1 MKHGFT
7 LHTKDTAPPEAATLL
22 EQAEANLG
30 ALPNLER
37 VMAEC
42 PPLLAGY
49 VDLWELFDE
58 TPLPPIERQV
68 VYLTAN
74 YENNC
79 TYCVP
84 WHTYLAEQANCPPE
98 VIHAL
103 RNNTVIEDKKLEAL
117 HAFTRILIEQR
128 GQATDEQT
136 QAFFA
141 AGYTKM
147 HALAVVLGLSVKLM
161 SNYTNSIAGTPL
173 DEAMQSRAWQK
184 PE

>member
-1 MKHGFT
+1 
-7 LHTKDTAPPEAATLL
+7 
-22 EQAEANLG
+22 
-30 ALPNLER
+30 
-37 VMAEC
+37 MAEC

-49 VDLWELFDE
+49 VELWELFDE
-58 TPLPPIERQV
+58 TPLSPIERQV

-84 WHTYLAEQANCPPE
+84 WHTYLAEQIGCPPE

-103 RNNTVIEDKKLEAL
+103 RNNTAIEDKKLEAL
-117 HAFTRILIEQR
+117 HAYTRTLIEQR

-136 QAFFA
+136 QAFFT
-141 AGYTKM
+141 AGYTQAQ
-147 HALAVVLGLSVKLM
+147 ALAVVLGLSVKLM

-173 DEAMQSRAWQK
+173 DPQMQSRAWQK